1 MNTPVLSIVIVT
13 FNNQREIR
21 KCLESLSQLEDHFQI
36 QLIII
41 DNNSSDKTR
50 SIIRT
55 ALNTFQHHQLMTNA
69 ENIGYTRAVNQ
80 GLKVCEGRYI
90 LTLNPDTE
98 IAPGIFPALFNRFE
112 QDESL
117 GIVSPQFRNSDGS
130 IQPSCRRFPRHRDVL
145 YNTMFL
151 NRIFPYSKEFNYWKM
166 GDFDHKSDRFVEQ
179 PQGAFLLTHRDA
191 LYEIGF
197 LDERFPMFFS
207 DVDWCRR
214 FIDAGWKIGFVS
226 GASIIHHKGR
236 SVSQKRISLIWSS
249 HASFSKY
256 FVKYYRGIAWSFLN
270 SLTYLYL
277 MIFAAI
283 RTICVAIIH
292 EK

>member
-21 KCLESLSQLEDHFQI
+21 KCLKSLRQLENHFQT

-41 DNNSSDKTR
+41 DNRSSDKTR
-50 SIIRT
+50 SIIRSMLT
-55 ALNTFQHHQLMTNA
+55 MFQHHQFMVNA

-80 GLKVCEGRYI
+80 GLRECEGRYI

-98 IAPGIFPALFNRFE
+98 MDAGIFPELFNRIE

-117 GIVSPQFRNSDGS
+117 GIVSPQFRNSDAS

-151 NRIFPYSKEFNYWKM
+151 NRIFPHSKEFNYWKM

-191 LYEIGF
+191 LGEIGF

-226 GASIIHHKGR
+226 GVAIVHHKGR

-249 HASFSKY
+249 HVSFSKY
-256 FVKYYRGIAWSFLN
+256 FQKYYRGFSWSIFN
-270 SLTYLYL
+270 SLTYLLL
-277 MIFAAI
+277 MALAAI
-283 RTICVAIIH
+283 RTICVAIIP